1 MACVDESGYTY
12 DMRVNWGENSCFAT
26 DNMQLL
32 DIWLVEV
39 KALNTKYLWT
49 LFYHQ
54 NFFMT
59 SRNTK

>member
-32 DIWLVEV
+32 DI
-39 KALNTKYLWT
+39 
-49 LFYHQ
+49 
-54 NFFMT
+54 
-59 SRNTK
+59 